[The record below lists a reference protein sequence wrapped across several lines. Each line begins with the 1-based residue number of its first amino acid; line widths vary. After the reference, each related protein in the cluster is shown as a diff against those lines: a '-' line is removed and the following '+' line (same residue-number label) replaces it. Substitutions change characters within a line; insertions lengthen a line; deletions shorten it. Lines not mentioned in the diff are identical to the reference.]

1 MAPAISRRL
10 SSRRAVVVALVA
22 YAAALAFVLLV
33 PSGAMPSSGASWTAD
48 LADRLGAPAWM
59 VEPSRWEFVAN
70 ALMVTPV
77 PALGSLLWPRL
88 TWRDWTAYAFVA
100 AGAVELAQ
108 GLFLPER
115 SATFVDVVAN
125 TLGGLLGAVAV
136 LVVRRLRRTPA
147 A

>member
-1 MAPAISRRL
+1 VARAISRH
-10 SSRRAVVVALVA
+10 SIVVALVA
-22 YAAALAFVLLV
+22 YGAALAFVLLV
-33 PSGAMPSSGASWTAD
+33 PAAAVPSSGASWTAD

-59 VEPSRWEFVAN
+59 VEPSRWEFLAN

-77 PALGSLLWPRL
+77 PALGSLLWPRT

-108 GLFLPER
+108 GLFLPAR

-125 TLGGLLGAVAV
+125 TLGGLLGAAAV
-136 LVVRRLRRTPA
+136 WLARRLRRTPA